1 MAAGFA
7 MLALLV
13 ALASALLALPF
24 GGMVAAT
31 IGILAGMLAPMLLV
45 TLKFSRFIKHDA
57 AMIGVLRRSTG
68 RRYSVPR
75 HGAPPESLL

>member
-45 TLKFSRFIKHDA
+45 TLRFSRFVKHDA
-57 AMIGVLRRSTG
+57 VMAGASLDG
-68 RRYSVPR
+68 RFPASR
-75 HGAPPESLL
+75 HDAPPRSQL